1 MKVQTFTSEEVVNA
15 LENKLGPL
23 SQIYRNILTM
33 YLADT
38 LLEGPLPA
46 H

>member
-1 MKVQTFTSEEVVNA
+1 MKVQTLTSKKLVTGT
-15 LENKLGPL
+15 ENKLGPL
-23 SQIYRNILTM
+23 SQINRKILTM

>member
-1 MKVQTFTSEEVVNA
+1 MKAQTFTSKKLVNGT
-15 LENKLGPL
+15 ENKLGPL
-23 SQIYRNILTM
+23 SQINRILTM

-38 LLEGPLPA
+38 LLEGPLPV